1 MPFEQVLFFMNKKWS
16 LRNIPS
22 NNDELSIIK
31 TLESKLGISYT
42 LATMLWQ
49 RGVNSFEEA
58 KHFFRPQLSDLHPPF
73 LMKDMDKAVTR
84 LTEAIENGEK
94 ILVYGDYD
102 VDGTTAVA
110 MVYDFIRRI
119 HPHVEYYNPDR
130 YKEGYGI
137 SVQGIDYA
145 KTTGV
150 SLIISLDCGIK
161 SADKVEYANSLG
173 IDFIICD
180 HHEPGDELPAAV
192 AVLDPK
198 RKDCPYPY
206 KELTGNGV
214 GFKLLSAYCE
224 KHGIDFSI
232 LEDYLDIVMVSI
244 GSDIVPITG
253 ENRILAYYG
262 LQKINTNPRTSL
274 RALKA
279 VSAFQGEMSIESVV
293 FTIGPRINAAGRIRH
308 AKAAVELLLCEDY
321 DEALALAYEIQAHNT
336 ERKDLDS
343 KITEEA
349 LRLIEKDSWLLNEAK
364 STVLY
369 SENWHKGVIG
379 IVASRCIEKYY
390 RPTIIFTKSSE
401 GIAAGSAR
409 SVAGFDL
416 YSAVE
421 ACAEHLVQ
429 FGGHM
434 HAAGMTIELEK
445 VDDFRKAFDAVVSNT
460 ITDEQLVPVVN
471 VDLEVKLEE
480 LTPKFNR
487 IMKQMAPFGPQNMQ
501 PIFVAHN
508 LRVAGEP
515 RVLKEKHLKLDV
527 TDEDS
532 GVVFPA
538 IGFGIAEA
546 FYDDVLSGKPFSMAF
561 SLEENTF
568 RDKTSLQLF
577 IRDIKFFT
585 DN

>member
-1 MPFEQVLFFMNKKWS
+1 MNKKWS
-16 LRNIPS
+16 FKNVPS
-22 NNDELSIIK
+22 TQQEVEIVQ
-31 TLESKLGISYT
+31 TLEDKLVISPT

-58 KHFFRPQLSDLHPPF
+58 KHFFRPQLSDLHEPF
-73 LMKDMDKAVTR
+73 LMKDMDLAVER
-84 LTEAIENGEK
+84 LALAIAGGEK

-110 MVYDFIRRI
+110 MVYDFIRKI
-119 HPHVEYYNPDR
+119 HSEVEYYNPDR
-130 YKEGYGI
+130 YTEGYGV
-137 SVQGIDYA
+137 SKQGVDYA
-145 KTTGV
+145 HSVGI
-150 SLIISLDCGIK
+150 SLIITLDCGIK
-161 SADKVEYANSLG
+161 STDKVEYGNSLG

-198 RKDCPYPY
+198 RKDCPYPF

-214 GFKLLSAYCE
+214 GFKLLSAYCQ
-224 KHGIDFSI
+224 KHSI
-232 LEDYLDIVMVSI
+232 PFTVLEEYLDLVMVSI

-253 ENRILAYYG
+253 ENRILAYFG
-262 LQKINTNPRTSL
+262 LKKINENPRTSL

-279 VSAFQGEMSIESVV
+279 VAAFQGEMSIESVV

-308 AKAAVELLLCEDY
+308 AKAAVELLLSDDY
-321 DEALALAYEIQAHNT
+321 EAALELAYEIQAHNT
-336 ERKDLDS
+336 ERKGLDAQ
-343 KITEEA
+343 ITDEA
-349 LRLIEKDSWLLNEAK
+349 ISLIQQDQWMLHEAR

-369 SENWHKGVIG
+369 KDSWHKGVIG

-390 RPTIIFTKSSE
+390 RPTIIFTRSSDR
-401 GIAAGSAR
+401 IAAGSAR

-416 YSAVE
+416 YAAVE

-445 VDDFRKAFDAVVSNT
+445 IDAFRKAFDEIVRAR
-460 ITDEQLVPVVN
+460 ITEEQLIPVIN
-471 VDLEVKLEE
+471 VDTEVNLSE
-480 LTPKFNR
+480 LSPKFNR

-501 PIFVAHN
+501 PVFVSHN
-508 LRVAGEP
+508 LRVASEP
-515 RVLKEKHLKLDV
+515 RILKEKHLKLDV
-527 TDEDS
+527 VDVES
-532 GVVFPA
+532 GTVFPA
-538 IGFGIAEA
+538 IGFGVAEQ
-546 FYDDVLSGKPFSMAF
+546 FYKDVQSGKPFSMVF

-568 RDKTSLQLF
+568 RDKTTLQLF
-577 IRDIKFFT
+577 IRDMKFNFE
-585 DN
+585 

>member
-1 MPFEQVLFFMNKKWS
+1 MRVFMEKKWV
-16 LRNIPS
+16 LKNIPS
-22 NNDELSIIK
+22 TAEELEIIQTLGEELSITPALSTI
-31 TLESKLGISYT
+31 
-42 LATMLWQ
+42 LWQ
-49 RGVNSFEEA
+49 RGINSFDEA
-58 KHFFRPQLSDLHPPF
+58 KHFFRPQLSDLHDPF
-73 LMKDMDKAVTR
+73 LMKDMDVAVSR
-84 LTEAIENGEK
+84 LTKAITSGER
-94 ILVYGDYD
+94 IMVYGDYD

-110 MVYDFIRRI
+110 IVYDFISRI
-119 HPHVEYYNPDR
+119 HPDVEYYNPDR
-130 YKEGYGI
+130 YSEGYGI
-137 SVQGIDYA
+137 SQKGIDYA
-145 KTTGV
+145 NSVGI

-161 SADKVEYANSLG
+161 AGDKVAYASRLG

-180 HHEPGDELPAAV
+180 HHEPGEVLPAAV

-214 GFKLLSAYCE
+214 GFKLLSAYCLQHRIPFQTME
-224 KHGIDFSI
+224 
-232 LEDYLDIVMVSI
+232 EYLDLAMVSI
-244 GSDIVPITG
+244 ASDIVPITG
-253 ENRILAYYG
+253 ENRILAYFG

-308 AKAAVELLLCEDY
+308 AKAAVELLLSNDY
-321 DEALALAYEIQAHNT
+321 ESALAMAYEIQAHNT
-336 ERKDLDS
+336 ERKELDAQ
-343 KITEEA
+343 ITDEA
-349 LRLIEKDSWLLNEAK
+349 ISLIQQNDWMLREAR

-369 SENWHKGVIG
+369 KETWHKGVIG

-390 RPTIIFTKSSE
+390 RPTIIFTNSSE

-445 VDDFRKAFDAVVSNT
+445 IDAFRKAFDDIVKER
-460 ITDEQLVPVVN
+460 ITEEQLIPVIN
-471 VDLEVKLEE
+471 VDVEVDLSE

-501 PIFVAHN
+501 PIFVSHN
-508 LRVAGEP
+508 LRMASEP
-515 RVLKEKHLKLDV
+515 RILKEKHLKLEV
-527 TDEDS
+527 VDENS
-532 GVVFPA
+532 GVVFSA
-538 IGFGIAEA
+538 IGFGIAEQ
-546 FYDDVLSGKPFSMAF
+546 FYEEVKSGKPFSMAY

-568 RDKTSLQLF
+568 RDKTTLQLF
-577 IRDIKFFT
+577 IRDIKFLT
-585 DN
+585 AN